1 MSNLHVLTDEQNENK
16 KKTKEQA
23 QGAALRNVTQKR
35 MERGSERDITGEG

>member
-16 KKTKEQA
+16 KKTEQA